1 MSFWKNNSHSPSWSE
16 MLSQAW
22 NKTPPRLLETLATR
36 RPVPKG
42 GWFITQADESHAK
55 LLSGFWNKWFS
66 ISKACKCVVPSEHI
80 EKQLRT
86 GSWQIYMSIRSDT
99 GELIGTAVRRWI
111 PKVHVRDAKWAK
123 AGGVDYFCVHPAWR
137 GKEVGRALL
146 SVVHNTAPRPIAPHF
161 IFWEGLMPTIP
172 PLSCGLLY
180 ARRCQ
185 QGSAIQIADEGEK
198 QTVWRALIH
207 GADIWSETPGSE
219 ISLWKTAKG
228 NVAIWN
234 TFHRTVPEGKEIG
247 IVLGAECSEAVN
259 LIGAPWGV
267 LLSDSSH
274 GEGWSMDSPFQWI
287 AYNLGVGFISL
298 RFPALGF

>member
-1 MSFWKNNSHSPSWSE
+1 

-22 NKTPPRLLETLATR
+22 NGTPPRLLETLSIHK
-36 RPVPKG
+36 PVPPSG
-42 GWFITQADESHAK
+42 SRWFITQAQEQNSK
-55 LLSGFWNKWFS
+55 LLSDFWSKWFS
-66 ISKACKCVVPSEHI
+66 ISKACRCLVPVKHI
-80 EKQLRT
+80 EEQIRNNK
-86 GSWQIYMSIRSDT
+86 WQIYLCIRSDT

-111 PKVHVRDAKWAK
+111 PNVHVRDAKWAR

-146 SVVHNTAPRPIAPHF
+146 SVVHNTAPTPIAPHF

-172 PLSCGLLY
+172 PLACGLLY
-180 ARRCQ
+180 AKRCQ
-185 QGSAIQIADEGEK
+185 QGSAIQLLDEGEK
-198 QTVWRALIH
+198 QTVWRALVLT
-207 GADIWSETPGSE
+207 ADVWSENPGSE

-247 IVLGAECSEAVN
+247 IVMGATSSEAIN
-259 LIGAPWGV
+259 LVGAPWGV

-274 GEGWSMDSPFQWI
+274 GEGWSIDSPFQWI

>member
-1 MSFWKNNSHSPSWSE
+1 

-22 NKTPPRLLETLATR
+22 NKTPPRLLETLPTHK
-36 RPVPKG
+36 PVPNG
-42 GWFITQADESHAK
+42 RWFITQAQEQNSK
-55 LLSGFWNKWFS
+55 LLSDFWSKWFS
-66 ISKACKCVVPSEHI
+66 ISKACRCLVPPEHI

-86 GSWQIYMSIRSDT
+86 GSWQIYMCIRSDT

-111 PKVHVRDAKWAK
+111 PNVHVRGAKWAK
-123 AGGVDYFCVHPAWR
+123 AGAVDYFCVHPAWR

-146 SVVHNTAPRPIAPHF
+146 SVVHNTAPTPIAPHF

-180 ARRCQ
+180 AKRCFQ
-185 QGSAIQIADEGEK
+185 TLATRIEDEGEK
-198 QTVWRALIH
+198 QTVWRALVC
-207 GADIWSETPGSE
+207 GADVWSDSPGSE

-247 IVLGAECSEAVN
+247 IVMGATCSEAIN
-259 LIGAPWGV
+259 LVGAPWGV

-274 GEGWSMDSPFQWI
+274 GDGWSIDSPFQWI